1 MNPGDL
7 LLIAAMVAIGIGTA
21 VYWERQSTI
30 MNDTQRW
37 GVAVAIGIGATILS
51 LVIVAG
57 VIVYGLFY
65 VLGSMSDA

>member
-7 LLIAAMVAIGIGTA
+7 LLIAAMVTIGIGTA

-37 GVAVAIGIGATILS
+37 GIAVAIGIGATILS
-51 LVIVAG
+51 LVILIIAV
-57 VIVYGLFY
+57 FY
-65 VLGSMSDA
+65 VFMWGLRK

>member
-37 GVAVAIGIGATILS
+37 GVAIAIGVGATILS
-51 LVIVAG
+51 LVILVVVA
-57 VIVYGLFY
+57 FY
-65 VLGSMSDA
+65 VFMWGLRKYG